1 MTALARADFRTFW
14 AWWGGAPAQRRIA
27 RHEHFCAE
35 HDRRW
40 PCHAEPCLLHLVAP
54 CPDAAHGLAP

>member
-1 MTALARADFRTFW
+1 MTFW
-14 AWWGGAPAQRRIA
+14 ERLGFAPAPATRV

-40 PCHAEPCLLHLVAP
+40 PCYTEPCLLHLVAP
-54 CPDAAHGLAP
+54 CPDKAHP